1 MFQLLENQSS
11 NWKLKPSTAATS
23 HGLEPC
29 TNEGGCY
36 AASSQC
42 LLAILL
48 KLLPE
53 LFEVEFLH
61 RFDLHQLSRRMYI
74 VSDSSRL

>member
-36 AASSQC
+36 AASGRC
-42 LLAILL
+42 LLAIRLN
-48 KLLPE
+48 LLPE
-53 LFEVEFLH
+53 LFEVAFLH
-61 RFDLHQLSRRMYI
+61 RCD
-74 VSDSSRL
+74 

>member
-1 MFQLLENQSS
+1 MFQPLENQSS

-23 HGLEPC
+23 HGVEPC
-29 TNEGGCY
+29 TNEGACN
-36 AASSQC
+36 AASDRC

-53 LFEVEFLH
+53 LLEVDFLY
-61 RFDLHQLSRRMYI
+61 RCD
-74 VSDSSRL
+74 